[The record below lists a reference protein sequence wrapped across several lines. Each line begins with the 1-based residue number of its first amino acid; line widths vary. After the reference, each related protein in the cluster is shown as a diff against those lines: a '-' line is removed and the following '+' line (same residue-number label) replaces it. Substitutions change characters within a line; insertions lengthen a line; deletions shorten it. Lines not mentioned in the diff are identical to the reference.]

1 MTKSELVNRMA
12 AAKPDWSQETIAS
25 SVSTLIEQMTH
36 ALMTGERIEIRG
48 FGSFTIRKR
57 PPRMSRN
64 PKTGESFE
72 LKERYAPYFR
82 PGKELAERVN
92 KAKRKES

>member
-1 MTKSELVNRMA
+1 MTKSELINRMA
-12 AAKPDWSQETIAS
+12 AAKPDWPQQMIAVGVS
-25 SVSTLIEQMTH
+25 SLIEQMTH

-92 KAKRKES
+92 NAKQKES